1 MKGRK
6 VSAKSAAKTR
16 RSKART
22 AIVENG
28 TISKPQS
35 VNGAIACTMR
45 LGDVA
50 DLWGI
55 VIPKN
60 TQSERRAGRP
70 SKREGWRTGDREP
83 VRIGGR
89 NFGKY
94 AVSAALHP
102 QAGVPAGLR
111 A

>member
-1 MKGRK
+1 MGKTRHTNAGPSVKGRK

-70 SKREGWRTGDREP
+70 SKREGWRRE
-83 VRIGGR
+83 IE
-89 NFGKY
+89 
-94 AVSAALHP
+94 S
-102 QAGVPAGLR
+102 Q
-111 A
+111 